1 MTSAVE
7 TLFQYLCPK
16 SPVPRPPSDQEPET
30 SDLVL
35 HPSNQKPETSN
46 QELLGVDWN
55 AVIDTAAHNSLEP
68 LLFKRLKESGTR
80 AYVPAGSWERLRQAY
95 FSSAQKNLHLY
106 RELRPVL
113 RRLRDSGIPVIVLK
127 GAFLA
132 EAVYGD
138 VALRPM
144 CDVDLMVPKAELPK
158 AQTILLDMGG
168 VQKDPTGNEAFWR
181 EHHHPPPTYLRD
193 LSIELH
199 WTIADP
205 TGPVKIDPAGL
216 WYRAQRATIAGVE
229 LLALSPEDLLVHLCV
244 HFGGEHHL
252 NGLRSFCD
260 ITETIRLRGGDM
272 DWQQVVDSTREWLA
286 ARYVGLTLHLAR
298 RLVGAGVPDDV
309 LERLVP
315 GGIDEHVLE
324 LARQLVLADTG
335 YAPWSPVSGLVGAR
349 SFNDK
354 TKLLWQRVFLSR
366 DEMARVYPGSRES
379 RFLCRYYALRVRDV
393 IRNRGATVVKL
404 ARSPDFAESTTE
416 SAVVANWLRSG

>member
-1 MTSAVE
+1 
-7 TLFQYLCPK
+7 
-16 SPVPRPPSDQEPET
+16 
-30 SDLVL
+30 LVL
-35 HPSNQKPETSN
+35 HPSNQEPEANN
-46 QELLGVDWN
+46 QEPLCVDWN
-55 AVIDTAAHNSLEP
+55 AVLNTAAPNGLEP
-68 LLFKRLKESGTR
+68 LLFRRLKENGTR
-80 AYVPAGSWERLRQAY
+80 PWVPPDAWNRLRLAY
-95 FSSAQKNLHLY
+95 FESARMNMHLY

-138 VALRPM
+138 IALRPM
-144 CDVDLMVPKAELPK
+144 CDVDLMVPKAELLK
-158 AQTILLDMGG
+158 AQAVLLDMGG
-168 VQKDPTGNEAFWR
+168 VQKDPTGNEVFWR
-181 EHHHPPPTYLRD
+181 AHRHPPPTYLRD
-193 LSIELH
+193 LCIELH

-205 TGPVKIDPAGL
+205 TGPVRVDPAGL
-216 WYRAQRATIAGVE
+216 WNRAQRATIAGVE

-260 ITETIRLRGGDM
+260 ITETVRLRGGAM
-272 DWQQVVDSTREWLA
+272 DWQQVVDSTREWHA

-298 RLVGAGVPDDV
+298 RLAGAGVPDDV

-324 LARQLVLADTG
+324 LAWRFVLADTG

-349 SFNDK
+349 TFSDK
-354 TKLLWQRVFLSR
+354 TRLLWQRVFLSR

-393 IRNRGATVVKL
+393 MRNRGATVLKL